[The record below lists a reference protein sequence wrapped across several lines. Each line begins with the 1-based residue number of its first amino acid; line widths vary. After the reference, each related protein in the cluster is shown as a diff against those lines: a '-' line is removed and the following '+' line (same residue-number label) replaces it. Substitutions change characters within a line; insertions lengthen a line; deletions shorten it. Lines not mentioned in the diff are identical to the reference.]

1 MQLNFQPASN
11 IDKTRRESFDVFF
24 PKVSCKKTRKGILF
38 NLGQVANV
46 VFFKVTVYFLVEHWR
61 NASTLTKSGEN
72 KGNFL
77 IVVKLFFIM
86 GESCDYYCWK
96 FWREI

>member
-1 MQLNFQPASN
+1 
-11 IDKTRRESFDVFF
+11 
-24 PKVSCKKTRKGILF
+24 
-38 NLGQVANV
+38 VANV

-86 GESCDYYCWK
+86 GESSDYFFGVLARNLNCQS
-96 FWREI
+96 F

>member
-1 MQLNFQPASN
+1 L
-11 IDKTRRESFDVFF
+11 FDL
-24 PKVSCKKTRKGILF
+24 C
-38 NLGQVANV
+38 GQVANV

-86 GESCDYYCWK
+86 GESRDFFFGVLAGNLNCQP
-96 FWREI
+96 F